1 MAIVLLI
8 PLILMIH
15 HPPLRIQRQR
25 HQAVDFF
32 RRRRQP
38 RLVFLLHL
46 ERQGVCVGEH
56 DLGGERARGGHDLGY
71 AFGGLVWLADRRR
84 FRGGA
89 QAEGEEEKEEE
100 VGEGEKGGGQTIPL
114 PRDLEPRVAETPGVV
129 VDCFLRI
136 HEHILLARAAG
147 VEIRDL
153 AYDFLALGGDGEG
166 GGGVGGVVY
175 AGGGVVGGV
184 GGGGQGL
191 GVGAGLVLALGNGGA
206 HGGGGWGG
214 GMLVW
219 KGGGE

>member
-71 AFGGLVWLADRRR
+71 AFGGLVWLADRRC
-84 FRGGA
+84 FRGGGA
-89 QAEGEEEKEEE
+89 G
-100 VGEGEKGGGQTIPL
+100 GGGQTIPL

-129 VDCFLRI
+129 VDRLLRI

-191 GVGAGLVLALGNGGA
+191 GVGAGLMLALGNGGA